1 MSMIENC
8 SLTDNMTN
16 KAIRDQHRELF
27 AEMVKKTGSQQS
39 VLDRML
45 QEIQF
50 LRDHEG
56 GPMDEEVIDI
66 LRGKIADL
74 ERQRD
79 AMLSDARR
87 YRWLRIHGLQRAW
100 VSLGTDCDGEN
111 FADFKCEFKVPEPP
125 NLPYEDDEGLEWKD
139 DDFDAAIDAA
149 IAAAR
154 KEQGK

>member
-8 SLTDNMTN
+8 SLTDNMRN

-56 GPMDEEVIDI
+56 GPMVEEVIDI

-79 AMLSDARR
+79 ELKADAER
-87 YRWLRIHGLQRAW
+87 YQELLYAVQRKFPNESRHETALRYIKHAEAP
-100 VSLGTDCDGEN
+100 SYSN
-111 FADFKCEFKVPEPP
+111 
-125 NLPYEDDEGLEWKD
+125 
-139 DDFDAAIDAA
+139 AA
-149 IAAAR
+149 
-154 KEQGK
+154 KESK

>member
-1 MSMIENC
+1 MGSRQKAVVKGMSKIAGELNAEMMKN
-8 SLTDNMTN
+8 D
-16 KAIRDQHRELF
+16 KVIRDQHRALF
-27 AEMVKKTGSQQS
+27 SEMAGKTGSQQS

-79 AMLSDARR
+79 ELKADAER
-87 YRWLRIHGLQRAW
+87 YQELLYAVQRKFPNESRHETALRYIKHAEAP
-100 VSLGTDCDGEN
+100 SYSN
-111 FADFKCEFKVPEPP
+111 
-125 NLPYEDDEGLEWKD
+125 
-139 DDFDAAIDAA
+139 AA
-149 IAAAR
+149 
-154 KEQGK
+154 KELK